1 MVPKRHGRRTSVHA
15 STIIRSIGNPNAVPR
30 WQWRC
35 GFYPGSG
42 PGECTVARRPALRP
56 AIGIRGNLARVPSE
70 AHRGRFSEIARRL
83 GLDRAEISALRSGR
97 AYAGMRPTP
106 RRECELTG
114 NKGLVSLR
122 SENPAEAGTEDNPQ
136 GGSDAYSGLGDFCD
150 RDDLSRASGGPDVRS
165 SVSGFACTCTQAWKA
180 AITNAPIRRCLSAT
194 RRHRAAPPSA
204 SSIPISRAR
213 ESPRVIGGIAASIK
227 E

>member
-1 MVPKRHGRRTSVHA
+1 MGAGLRSTPARLSAA
-15 STIIRSIGNPNAVPR
+15 SAIPTLCRGGNGVAASIRDRGQANAP
-30 WQWRC
+30 
-35 GFYPGSG
+35 S
-42 PGECTVARRPALRP
+42 ARRPALRP

-70 AHRGRFSEIARRL
+70 AHRGRFSEMARRL

-165 SVSGFACTCTQAWKA
+165 SVV
-180 AITNAPIRRCLSAT
+180 CL
-194 RRHRAAPPSA
+194 HVYPSL
-204 SSIPISRAR
+204 
-213 ESPRVIGGIAASIK
+213 E
-227 E
+227 